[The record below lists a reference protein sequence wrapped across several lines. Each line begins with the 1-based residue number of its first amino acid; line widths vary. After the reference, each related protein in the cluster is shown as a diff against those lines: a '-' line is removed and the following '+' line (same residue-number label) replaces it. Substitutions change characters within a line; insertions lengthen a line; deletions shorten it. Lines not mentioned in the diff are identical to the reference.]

1 MTALRARELLG
12 MAYRQWRLFLS
23 SSHSIIIPI
32 LEPTAYLLI
41 FGQVMVKIVPPVQY
55 GGRPL
60 DYTSF
65 ILPGILAIAAWH
77 KGVHAGTP
85 IYVDRMTGELET
97 LFALPIRRW
106 LILASNVGSVVLQ
119 TLLYTGTLLLVGSLL
134 GTKLAC
140 GPARVLVAM
149 CEVAVF
155 TWFVGMVFCALSS
168 VIVRQEM
175 FNIVI
180 NALILP
186 LVFTSS
192 VFYPVEAAPHWLRA
206 IALVNPINMASSALR
221 SMMLQPDMAIS
232 AAFRSLALMVLLAAA
247 ASVVASHLFY
257 RSVR

>member
-1 MTALRARELLG
+1 
-12 MAYRQWRLFLS
+12 MA
-23 SSHSIIIPI
+23 
-32 LEPTAYLLI
+32 
-41 FGQVMVKIVPPVQY
+41 KIVPPVQY
-55 GGRPL
+55 GGRAL

-85 IYVDRMTGELET
+85 IYVDRMTGELES
-97 LFALPIRRW
+97 LFALPIHRW
-106 LILASNVGSVVLQ
+106 LVLASNVGSMVLQ
-119 TLLYTGTLLLVGSLL
+119 TLLYTGTLLLIASVL

-140 GPARVLVAM
+140 GPARLFLAL

-168 VIVRQEM
+168 VIVRQET

-192 VFYPVEAAPHWLRA
+192 VFYPVEAAPRWVRA
-206 IALVNPINMASSALR
+206 IATVNPINMTSGALR
-221 SMMLQPDMAIS
+221 SMMLQPDLAIS
-232 AAFRSLALMVLLAAA
+232 AALYSLGLMVLLATA
-247 ASVVASHLFY
+247 ASVVASQLFY